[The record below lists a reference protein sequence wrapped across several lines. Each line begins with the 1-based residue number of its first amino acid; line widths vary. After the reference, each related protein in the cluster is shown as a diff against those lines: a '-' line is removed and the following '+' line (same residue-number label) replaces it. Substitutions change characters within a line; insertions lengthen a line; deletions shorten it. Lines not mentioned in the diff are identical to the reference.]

1 MFETLVAKI
10 KLLVARRQTEQQRI
24 IATLQRIEKV
34 ERRRVIRGWQDLQK
48 ICEEPPKN

>member
-10 KLLVARRQTEQQRI
+10 QVLVARRQTEQQKI
-24 IATLQRIEKV
+24 IASLQRIERA
-34 ERRRVIRGWQDLQK
+34 ERRRVIRSLQDLQK